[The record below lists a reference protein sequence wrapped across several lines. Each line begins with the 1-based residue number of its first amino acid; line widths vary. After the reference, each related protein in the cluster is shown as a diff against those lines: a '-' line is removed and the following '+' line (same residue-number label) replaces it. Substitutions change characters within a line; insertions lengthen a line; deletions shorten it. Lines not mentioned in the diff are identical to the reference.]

1 MYTGGLEP
9 GGLNFDAKIRREST
23 DIEDLFIGHING
35 MDCYARGL
43 RAAAAMIADGT
54 FDKMRTDRYAGFGEG
69 LGKKFASGQA
79 SLAELA
85 AAAAAVPAGGE
96 KPPKSGKHERLE
108 SVFNAFAL
116 G

>member
-1 MYTGGLEP
+1 MPDAVRVYGHGTVGTGVTVGAGDVGL
-9 GGLNFDAKIRREST
+9 GV
-23 DIEDLFIGHING
+23 
-35 MDCYARGL
+35 
-43 RAAAAMIADGT
+43 
-54 FDKMRTDRYAGFGEG
+54 GFGEG